1 MDNSKK
7 LDTGQQSKTGH
18 WTTVKNWTMDNS
30 QKLDKG
36 QQSKTGQ
43 WTTVNKVTRLMHIST
58 DTGTT

>member
-1 MDNSKK
+1 
-7 LDTGQQSKTGH
+7 
-18 WTTVKNWTMDNS
+18 MDNS
-30 QKLDKG
+30 QKLDNG